1 VSAPLR
7 ATTRIIGFDPGTATT
22 GYGVVYQ
29 RSGRLHHV
37 AHGTIKTAANLPFAT
52 RLKAIFE
59 SVTELI
65 ELHQP
70 DAVVVERLFFKQ
82 NVTNGI
88 AVAQA
93 RGVIALAAELAG
105 IAIGEFSPTQA
116 KTAITGYGHADK
128 VQMQQMI
135 RILLNLD
142 ALPKPDDAADA
153 LGLAICG
160 LHAGVMTGMER
171 ADKGA

>member
-1 VSAPLR
+1 VSAPQR
-7 ATTRIIGFDPGTATT
+7 SATRIIGFDPGTATT

-29 RSGRLHHV
+29 RAGRLYHV
-37 AHGTIKTAANLPFAT
+37 AHGTIKTQPNIAFAA
-52 RLKAIFE
+52 RLKMIFE
-59 SVTELI
+59 AVSELI
-65 ELHQP
+65 QLHQP
-70 DAVVVERLFFKQ
+70 DAVVIERLFFKQ

-105 IAIGEFSPTQA
+105 VTIGEFSPTQT

-128 VQMQQMI
+128 LQMQQMI

-142 ALPKPDDAADA
+142 APPKPDDAADA

-160 LHAGVMTGMER
+160 LHAGV
-171 ADKGA
+171 ASSLV